1 MKQSFTKIYEK
12 ERELLRKANS
22 VSAYE
27 VYFHLKNDNSYFKKE
42 FMDLRRCIADYLNM
56 PERTVKDAI
65 KRLIKVGLIQ
75 TKKKGKVNYYILPYD
90 SQNIEIITYKEEY
103 DERKPV
109 VQTEQ
114 PKEQECTSIYREP
127 VISPTF
133 EDIEQQFRKEDNI
146 EEIEQ
151 PNEQVDDGKFYTLFI
166 APSIDYWTHLYNNKE
181 EKVLN
186 NAIEQKVKYVSSLYP
201 NINKDECYDKLFG
214 YITVKQIS

>member
-65 KRLIKVGLIQ
+65 KRLISVGLIQ

-90 SQNIEIITYKEEY
+90 KQNIEIITYKEEC
-103 DERKPV
+103 DETTRNDIGTTDSIGEEDKTGNIETGRTEQCQAVCTAQENEQEQVGEEANPKPV
-109 VQTEQ
+109 IQAPTDDEILMWIQQGYEVEYIL
-114 PKEQECTSIYREP
+114 KNWRSIKK
-127 VISPTF
+127 IM
-133 EDIEQQFRKEDNI
+133 
-146 EEIEQ
+146 
-151 PNEQVDDGKFYTLFI
+151 
-166 APSIDYWTHLYNNKE
+166 
-181 EKVLN
+181 
-186 NAIEQKVKYVSSLYP
+186 VS
-201 NINKDECYDKLFG
+201 
-214 YITVKQIS
+214 

>member
-42 FMDLRRCIADYLNM
+42 FMDLNRCIAEYLDYSID
-56 PERTVKDAI
+56 TVKRAMVKLKD
-65 KRLIKVGLIQ
+65 VGLIQ

-90 SQNIEIITYKEEY
+90 SQNIEIKTYKEEY

-166 APSIDYWTHLYNNKE
+166 APSIDYWIHLYNNKE

-201 NINKDECYDKLFG
+201 NINKDECYDKLFS

>member
-42 FMDLRRCIADYLNM
+42 FMDLNRCIAEYLDYSID
-56 PERTVKDAI
+56 TVKRAMAKLKD
-65 KRLIKVGLIQ
+65 VGLIQ

-103 DERKPV
+103 DERNPV
-109 VQTEQ
+109 VQAEQ
-114 PKEQECTSIYREP
+114 PKEQECDSIYREP

-133 EDIEQQFRKEDNI
+133 EDVEQQFRKEDNI
-146 EEIEQ
+146 EEVEQ
-151 PNEQVDDGKFYTLFI
+151 PNERVDDGKFYTLFI
-166 APSIDYWTHLYNNKE
+166 APSIDYWIHLYNNKE

-186 NAIEQKVKYVSSLYP
+186 NAIEQKAKYVSSLYP
-201 NINKDECYDKLFG
+201 NINKDECYDKLLS
-214 YITVKQIS
+214 YITLKQIS